1 MTADRTLR
9 AYDPEDDRDALWSL
23 KRAFEHELGGL
34 GGETKAERYEGKLTP
49 DYRER
54 YADWVERCVERDP
67 GCVVVAEARGAE
79 ETDADAAD
87 TIGAGSPGSPLA
99 GYAFVLPEDLA
110 LVWDA
115 AVLNELYVREA
126 VRGTGLADALLEA
139 AVEHAR
145 TQDPPLPRMV
155 LDVAPDNRRARAF
168 YERHGFEPWGEMVAR
183 EL

>member
-1 MTADRTLR
+1 MTVDPELR
-9 AYDPEDDRDALWSL
+9 AYDPDADREALWSL
-23 KRAFEHELGGL
+23 KRAFERELGGL
-34 GGETKAERYEGKLTP
+34 GGEAKADTYEGKLTP
-49 DYRER
+49 AYRER

-67 GCVVVAEARGAE
+67 GCVVVADLRGAG

-87 TIGAGSPGSPLA
+87 TTGADSAGSPLA
-99 GYAFVLPEDLA
+99 GYAFVLPDDLG

-115 AVLNELYVREA
+115 AVLNELYVREG
-126 VRGTGLADALLEA
+126 VRGTGLADALLDRA
-139 AVEHAR
+139 LEHAR

-168 YERHGFEPWGEMVAR
+168 YEGHGFEPWGEMVAR